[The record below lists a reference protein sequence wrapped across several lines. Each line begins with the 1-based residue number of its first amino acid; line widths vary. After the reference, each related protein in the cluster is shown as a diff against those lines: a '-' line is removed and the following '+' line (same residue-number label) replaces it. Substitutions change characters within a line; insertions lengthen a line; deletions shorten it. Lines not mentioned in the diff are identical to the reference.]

1 MCKRYL
7 GSGEL
12 PGWSVSGQG
21 YVLCMV
27 ETTFLVGLFFFL
39 LLRKTKAQKVRRVR
53 GVDAELKAIIESD
66 NDATGI
72 AFEIKAFLLS
82 VIEDDKNDLEKFSD
96 ARIAQAGRILDRAG
110 PSAMYWMT
118 DIAAQLAFLGAAQV
132 NGITTNVNLE
142 LGESATP
149 EQIVNVVV
157 KG

>member
-1 MCKRYL
+1 
-7 GSGEL
+7 
-12 PGWSVSGQG
+12 
-21 YVLCMV
+21 MV

-39 LLRKTKAQKVRRVR
+39 LLRKTKSQKLQKARKVR

-96 ARIAQAGRILDRAG
+96 ERIAQAGRILDRAG

-142 LGESATP
+142 LGDSATP
-149 EQIVNVVV
+149 EQIVNIVV

>member
-1 MCKRYL
+1 
-7 GSGEL
+7 
-12 PGWSVSGQG
+12 
-21 YVLCMV
+21 MV

-39 LLRKTKAQKVRRVR
+39 LLRKTKTQKVRRVR

-82 VIEDDKNDLEKFSD
+82 VIEDGKNDLEKFSD

>member
-1 MCKRYL
+1 
-7 GSGEL
+7 
-12 PGWSVSGQG
+12 
-21 YVLCMV
+21 MV

-39 LLRKTKAQKVRRVR
+39 LLRKTKTQKVRRVR
-53 GVDAELKAIIESD
+53 GVDTELKAIIESD

>member
-1 MCKRYL
+1 
-7 GSGEL
+7 
-12 PGWSVSGQG
+12 
-21 YVLCMV
+21 
-27 ETTFLVGLFFFL
+27 L
-39 LLRKTKAQKVRRVR
+39 LLRKTKSQKLQKARKVR

>member
-1 MCKRYL
+1 
-7 GSGEL
+7 
-12 PGWSVSGQG
+12 
-21 YVLCMV
+21 MV
-27 ETTFLVGLFFFL
+27 QTTFLVGLFFFL
-39 LLRKTKAQKVRRVR
+39 LLRKTKTQKVRRVR

>member
-1 MCKRYL
+1 
-7 GSGEL
+7 
-12 PGWSVSGQG
+12 
-21 YVLCMV
+21 MV

-39 LLRKTKAQKVRRVR
+39 LLRKTKSQRVRKVR

>member
-1 MCKRYL
+1 
-7 GSGEL
+7 
-12 PGWSVSGQG
+12 
-21 YVLCMV
+21 MV

-39 LLRKTKAQKVRRVR
+39 LLRKTKTQKAQRVRRVR
-53 GVDAELKAIIESD
+53 GVDAELKEIIESD

>member
-1 MCKRYL
+1 
-7 GSGEL
+7 
-12 PGWSVSGQG
+12 
-21 YVLCMV
+21 MV

-39 LLRKTKAQKVRRVR
+39 LLRKTKSQKVRRVR

>member
-1 MCKRYL
+1 
-7 GSGEL
+7 
-12 PGWSVSGQG
+12 
-21 YVLCMV
+21 MV

-39 LLRKTKAQKVRRVR
+39 LLRKTKSQRVRRVR